1 MLLNALGLFSYRLTK
16 SLKRLLFRVAKRHIK
31 KSKKQSKSVFQRNL
45 SAALLWSAAKRTAET
60 SAMILLILVG
70 GLIFSTYI
78 GMTSIAS
85 NAVELVS
92 SLPLSAT
99 GILLVLIPV
108 YLLLGCFLDGA
119 SILVLTIPVLLP
131 IAAYYKI
138 DLILLGIYLTF
149 CIELGALTPP
159 VGINVFAVKGV
170 VPDATLEEVFRSI
183 VPFFFPLTALLVII
197 VFIPEI
203 VHWLP
208 NLVSQK

>member
-1 MLLNALGLFSYRLTK
+1 MGVATVTESAAAGVVVALVIG
-16 SLKRLLFRVAKRHIK
+16 A
-31 KSKKQSKSVFQRNL
+31 FQRNL
-45 SAALLWSAAKRTAET
+45 SAALLWNAAKRTAET
-60 SAMILLILVG
+60 TAMILLILVG

-85 NAVELVS
+85 NAVALVS
-92 SLPLSAT
+92 SLPFSAT
-99 GILLVLIPV
+99 GILLVMIPIF
-108 YLLLGCFLDGA
+108 LLLGCFLDGA

-170 VPDATLEEVFRSI
+170 VPDATLSEVFRSI

-197 VFIPEI
+197 VFFPEI

-208 NLVSQK
+208 SLVSQK